1 MELSILVAKVYA
13 VVALLMGLGILAN
26 SKHYRKTFLEMLES
40 KVAIFYGGIIAL
52 VVGILLIS
60 YHNVWE
66 KSWIVIITVIG
77 WGALVKGIAL
87 ILFPDR
93 FKFLKKFYKS
103 SGYWNVQAVAIIVLG
118 LVLGYFG
125 FIA

>member
-1 MELSILVAKVYA
+1 
-13 VVALLMGLGILAN
+13 
-26 SKHYRKTFLEMLES
+26 MLES